1 MLAPDLVRLTQEEE
15 TPAEDV
21 SKADSEGKDEEMIAL
36 AFGSLIK
43 TDAGRTRYLGPSAA
57 SSWLFEVNT
66 TASRNGSKTNTIHYT
81 QSSQGGPLT
90 YEEFPAL
97 ASTLSFIWPT
107 ATTRLR
113 SQIETHLPSSNVLRA
128 MVNSYFRNSLSL

>member
-1 MLAPDLVRLTQEEE
+1 LLAPDLIRLTQEEE
-15 TPAEDV
+15 APAEDV

-43 TDAGRTRYLGPSAA
+43 TGAGRTRYLGPSAA

-66 TASRNGSKTNTIHYT
+66 TASRNGSNTNTIHYT

-107 ATTRLR
+107 ATTGLR